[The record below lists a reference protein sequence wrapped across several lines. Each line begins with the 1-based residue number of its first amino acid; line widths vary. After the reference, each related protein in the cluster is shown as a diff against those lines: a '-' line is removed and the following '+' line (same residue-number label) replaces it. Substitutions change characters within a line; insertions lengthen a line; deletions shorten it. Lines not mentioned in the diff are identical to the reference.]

1 MNRENLLAV
10 LITIML
16 LCNVVM
22 LVINGAGVLSVVIS
36 IIIGVIIGF
45 TLDKFFEG
53 RERKRDR
60 LDVD

>member
-22 LVINGAGVLSVVIS
+22 LVINGAGVLSVAIS

-53 RERKRDR
+53 RERKRD
-60 LDVD
+60 

>member
-1 MNRENLLAV
+1 MNRENLLAF

-16 LCNVVM
+16 LCNVIM
-22 LVINGAGVLSVVIS
+22 LVINGAGFLSVVIS

-60 LDVD
+60 LD

>member
-16 LCNVVM
+16 LCNVIM

>member
-1 MNRENLLAV
+1 MNRENLLAI

-16 LCNVVM
+16 LCNIIM

>member
-1 MNRENLLAV
+1 MNRENLLAI

-36 IIIGVIIGF
+36 IITGVIIGF

-60 LDVD
+60 LD

>member
-1 MNRENLLAV
+1 MNRENLLAI

>member
-16 LCNVVM
+16 LCNVIM

-60 LDVD
+60 LD